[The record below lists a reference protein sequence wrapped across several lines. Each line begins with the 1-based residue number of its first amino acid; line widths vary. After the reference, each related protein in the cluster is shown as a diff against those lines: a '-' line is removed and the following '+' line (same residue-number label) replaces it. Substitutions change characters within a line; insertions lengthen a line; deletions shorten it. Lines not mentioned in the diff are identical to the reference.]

1 MTSQIQPT
9 ALERVLTALKNQA
22 KGQTKKVFNYVVPSL
37 WNAHGYKGK
46 EVVPTHDGHVI
57 VNPYLFYIDV
67 VERLLANDPFPGQ
80 SYSHSVSSLTNDRS
94 GGNWIE
100 QSTAYSMMPR
110 ASAAYDHDRT
120 GSLEDRNLYG
130 LKETG
135 TFIKTLALLPYLK
148 EMGVSLMYLLPI
160 ASYTRM
166 YKKGDMGSPYG
177 VKDFYTIDQ
186 DLFDPITGD
195 ELTVNDQFKAFVEA
209 CHRLGMRVALDFIPR
224 TNARDSKLV
233 MSNPDW
239 FYWIKKE
246 DEAVYKTPWV
256 EGVKKL
262 TVPEPEHAKFIYNS
276 PEVLSFIDLFQ
287 VNPKDAFPKAWKKI
301 VEKVA
306 THPELNHLELIE
318 QETGLTVAPAFADVM
333 NDPQPAW
340 SDVTFFRLFLDD
352 PLAAQP
358 FLKGKKHNPYMLF
371 DVAKSSLNPGG
382 RPNRELWD
390 TLADII
396 PFYQREFGIDG
407 MRIDMGHALPE
418 DLTHLI
424 IGNARKIDPN
434 FCFIAEELQGKR
446 AEIAKSQGYNMII
459 GDGFYM
465 EPRLSTYEYH
475 GFAYN
480 ASALPCPVF
489 ACAETHDTPRIAA
502 RDGGRVTAKLLT
514 ALNMFTPN
522 TVPFINSGQEV
533 YEIQPINTGLDCRPT
548 EALMLPKNDPF
559 FGKLALFDK
568 YAFHYTQ
575 EGFSELPTL
584 LKQLSSLRNAN
595 LDLFTTKAN
604 YVPIWFASP
613 RDPAVGFGYV
623 DHRIDHPTE
632 AYVILGHTQ
641 TTQANTIIVDL
652 RFVYEK
658 LKGVTRHAQLVF
670 STHEHPRP
678 ITEYNF
684 DSNWSLWMQPG
695 EVKIIKIT
703 R

>member
-1 MTSQIQPT
+1 MSTSPST
-9 ALERVLTALKNQA
+9 ALERVLVALKSQA
-22 KGQTKKVFNYVVPSL
+22 KHAPKTIFNYVVPSL
-37 WNAHGYKGK
+37 WNAQGYSGK
-46 EVVPTHDGHVI
+46 EAISTPEGNLI
-57 VNPYLFYIDV
+57 VNPFSFYIDV
-67 VERLLANDPFPGQ
+67 VEKLLKFDPYPSA
-80 SYSHSVSSLTNDRS
+80 SYSQSISNLTKDTS
-94 GGNWIE
+94 KGDWIA
-100 QSTAYSMMPR
+100 QAVAYSMMPR

-120 GSLEDRNLYG
+120 GKLEDANMYG

-148 EMGVSLMYLLPI
+148 EMGVTLMYLLPI

-224 TNARDSKLV
+224 TNARDSKLALDH
-233 MSNPDW
+233 PDW
-239 FYWIKKE
+239 FYWIKKK
-246 DEAVYKTPWV
+246 DEVIYKTPWV

-262 TVPEPEHAKFIYNS
+262 TVPEPEHAPFIYTS

-287 VNPKDAFPKAWKKI
+287 ENPKSATPEKWAKI
-301 VEKVA
+301 QAKLAE
-306 THPELNHLELIE
+306 HPELNHLEVIE
-318 QETGLTVAPAFADVM
+318 EIAGLTVAPAFADVM

-340 SDVTFFRLFLDD
+340 SDVTFFRLYLDD
-352 PLAAQP
+352 PVAAQKI
-358 FLKGKKHNPYMLF
+358 LKKKHNPYMLF
-371 DVAKSSLNPGG
+371 DVAKSSLNPGSI
-382 RPNRELWD
+382 PNQPLWD

-418 DLTHLI
+418 ALTHLI
-424 IGNARKIDPN
+424 IGNARKLDPN

-465 EPRLSTYEYH
+465 EPRLSTFEYH
-475 GFAYN
+475 GFAYT
-480 ASALPCPVF
+480 STQLPCPVF

-514 ALNMFTPN
+514 ALNLFTPN
-522 TVPFINSGQEV
+522 TVPFINSGQEL
-533 YEIQPINTGLDCRPT
+533 YEIQPINTGLDCRPN
-548 EALMLPKNDPF
+548 EALLLSKKDPF
-559 FGKLALFDK
+559 YGKLALFDK

-575 EGFSELPTL
+575 DGAEELPKMIQSLT
-584 LKQLSSLRNAN
+584 KLRNAN
-595 LDLFTTKAN
+595 LPLFTNKAN
-604 YVPIWFASP
+604 YVPIWFSSP

-623 DHRIDHPTE
+623 DTTVKQPKE
-632 AYVILGHTQ
+632 AWVVLGHTHL
-641 TTQANTIIVDL
+641 TQAETIIVDL
-652 RFVYEK
+652 RFVYER
-658 LKGVTRHAQLVF
+658 LKTISRKAQLVF
-670 STHEHPRP
+670 STHESSRA
-678 ITEYNF
+678 ITEFNF
-684 DSNWSLWMQPG
+684 DANLSLWMQPG

-703 R
+703 L

>member
-1 MTSQIQPT
+1 MSTPSST
-9 ALERVLTALKNQA
+9 ALERVLAALKQEA
-22 KGQTKKVFNYVVPSL
+22 KGKSSKVYNYVIPSL
-37 WNAHGYKGK
+37 WNAQGYKGK
-46 EVVPTHDGHVI
+46 EVIPTKDGHLL
-57 VNPYLFYIDV
+57 VNPYHFYIDV
-67 VERLLANDPFPGQ
+67 VEKLLQNDPQPGAVYSQ
-80 SYSHSVSSLTNDRS
+80 SISQLTGDTS
-94 GGNWIE
+94 KGDWI
-100 QSTAYSMMPR
+100 QQATAYSMMPR

-120 GSLEDRNLYG
+120 GTLEDKNLYG

-148 EMGVSLMYLLPI
+148 EMGVTLMYLLPI
-160 ASYTRM
+160 AAYTRM

-233 MSNPDW
+233 LSHPDW
-239 FYWIKKE
+239 FYWIKKA

-256 EGVKKL
+256 DGVKKL
-262 TVPEPEHAKFIYNS
+262 TIPEPEHAKYIYTS
-276 PEVLSFIDLFQ
+276 PEVLSFINLFQ
-287 VNPKDAFPKAWKKI
+287 QNPKDASPVKWKAI
-301 VEKVA
+301 TEQVTA
-306 THPELNHLELIE
+306 HPELNHLEVIE

-358 FLKGKKHNPYMLF
+358 FLKDKKHNPYMLF

-382 RPNRELWD
+382 KPNKALWD

-418 DLTHLI
+418 SLTHLI
-424 IGNARKIDPN
+424 IGNARKNDPN

-446 AEIAKSQGYNMII
+446 AEVAKGQGYNMII

-465 EPRLSTYEYH
+465 EPRLATFDYH
-475 GFAYN
+475 GFAYS
-480 ASALPCPVF
+480 AAALPCPVF

-514 ALNMFTPN
+514 ILNLFTPN

-533 YEIQPINTGLDCRPT
+533 YEVQPINTGLDCRPN
-548 EALMLPKNDPF
+548 EALLLPANDPF

-575 EGFSELPTL
+575 DGFEELPRM
-584 LKQLSSLRNAN
+584 LKQLSSFRQAN
-595 LDLFTTKAN
+595 LSLFTTKEN
-604 YVPIWFASP
+604 YIPIWFASP

-623 DHRIDHPTE
+623 DHTVAQPSE
-632 AYVILGHTQ
+632 AYVVLGHTN
-641 TTQANTIIVDL
+641 TQAAETIIVDL

-658 LKGVTRHAQLVF
+658 LGVVSRHAQLVF

-695 EVKIIKIT
+695 EVKII
-703 R
+703 RVSR